1 MIREEREESRDIEE
15 AEKVRRHPEQEF
27 NIEENV
33 VGRDFSLGVCKG
45 EGGRFKEIARRSVQ
59 D

>member
-1 MIREEREESRDIEE
+1 MVREEREESGDIEE
-15 AEKVRRHPEQEF
+15 AEQVRRHPEQKF
-27 NIEENV
+27 DVEENAA
-33 VGRDFSLGVCKG
+33 GRGFPLSVCKG